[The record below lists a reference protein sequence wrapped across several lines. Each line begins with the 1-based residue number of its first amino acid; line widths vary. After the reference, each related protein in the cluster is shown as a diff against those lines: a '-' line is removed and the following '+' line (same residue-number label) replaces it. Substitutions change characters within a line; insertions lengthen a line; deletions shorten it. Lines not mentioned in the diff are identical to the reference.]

1 MHGTVLLPVPERLCC
16 AEYRVPDWWGVVK
29 IIQFAHT
36 RPEEEED
43 WKDEEED
50 DLDESVEAGPSPTKS
65 VSQLN
70 LDLMSA
76 FRDAKSSGFVIDS
89 RKQDERQPV
98 HQGVSPCI
106 SRGSPHSPS
115 FTRSL
120 DNDTCMLSIFV
131 TLGCARSLPCSR
143 ALLFLFLSSRP
154 PHENHLHAT
163 PDLENT
169 NPPLE
174 MVSHQFVREPPT
186 CREHA
191 HPQLGDRSRDMKF
204 RTYSR
209 QQHLARLL
217 GSLGSDDAKEENDL
231 GNRSLSVNV
240 LNVCG

>member
-1 MHGTVLLPVPERLCC
+1 MSRRSHSCPLNDAKQLLALDL
-16 AEYRVPDWWGVVK
+16 YR
-29 IIQFAHT
+29 A
-36 RPEEEED
+36 EEEED

-89 RKQDERQPV
+89 RKQDERQPA
-98 HQGVSPCI
+98 HQGLSPCI
-106 SRGSPHSPS
+106 SR
-115 FTRSL
+115 
-120 DNDTCMLSIFV
+120 
-131 TLGCARSLPCSR
+131 
-143 ALLFLFLSSRP
+143 
-154 PHENHLHAT
+154 
-163 PDLENT
+163 DLENT

-174 MVSHQFVREPPT
+174 IVSHQFVREPPT
-186 CREHA
+186 CREQA

-231 GNRSLSVNV
+231 DDFTILTSPSACAPKPSRGENTSELDDNFNDRYIQATLSDSSASSYVTAPTSPESR
-240 LNVCG
+240 CF